1 MSIILIVLYK
11 KRNAKPDIVDESDH
25 FLINMDINVLYPPL
39 DVSLD
44 CFDFT
49 KLSMTFPT
57 HPHPVAP
64 TQTHQQKLQ
73 QQLAPSD
80 ASLVA

>member
-1 MSIILIVLYK
+1 MV
-11 KRNAKPDIVDESDH
+11 ATTEH
-25 FLINMDINVLYPPL
+25 FVINLDSNVLYPAL
-39 DVSLD
+39 DDSLD